1 MSATPA
7 YEFLARPPRTAK
19 PRKRGLTVVSDKAKS
34 LAQSKDIIET
44 VSEVIDHIKIP
55 DHVGVMWRYPAELVR
70 SKNTLYAEAGIR
82 RSRAAYLSKWPR
94 CRERSRS
101 TWNALPRSILAASK

>member
-44 VSEVIDHIKIP
+44 VSEVIP

-101 TWNALPRSILAASK
+101 TWNALPHSVLAASK